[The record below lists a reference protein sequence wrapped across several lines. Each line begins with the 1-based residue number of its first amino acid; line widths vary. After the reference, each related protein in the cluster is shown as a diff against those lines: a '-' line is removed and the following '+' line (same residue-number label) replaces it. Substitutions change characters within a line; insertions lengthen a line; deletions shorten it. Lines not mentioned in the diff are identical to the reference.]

1 MYFKRIKMAGAALE
15 IGDIRSSQQPQWF
28 TPNRLLMLFCCI
40 NLLNHLDRGII
51 ASNGVNGVLGDA
63 GCLNDATCIRGTS
76 VQGEFGLTSLQD
88 GILSSAFMAGRLAA
102 SPVFAHLAEFCLP
115 IIMFISYCLCC
126 SAR

>member
-1 MYFKRIKMAGAALE
+1 MAGAALE

>member
-1 MYFKRIKMAGAALE
+1 MSPCRSHVVSQPSLKYKLQPGKPCKTSMYFKRIKMAGAALE

-28 TPNRLLMLFCCI
+28 TPNR
-40 NLLNHLDRGII
+40 
-51 ASNGVNGVLGDA
+51 
-63 GCLNDATCIRGTS
+63 
-76 VQGEFGLTSLQD
+76 GEFGLTSLQD